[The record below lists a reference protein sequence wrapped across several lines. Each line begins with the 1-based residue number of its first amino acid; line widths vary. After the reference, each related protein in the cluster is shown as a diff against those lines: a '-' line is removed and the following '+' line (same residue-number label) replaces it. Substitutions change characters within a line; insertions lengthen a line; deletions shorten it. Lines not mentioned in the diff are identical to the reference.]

1 MYERTVDAIIRVFI
15 PFYDEIK
22 SLVIIFFLMSR
33 AKVRVLVCR
42 HTYIHLRQRLHST
55 CRRVLNLSSFTYSA
69 Q

>member
-1 MYERTVDAIIRVFI
+1 MYERTVDGIIRVFI

-33 AKVRVLVCR
+33 AKVRVLACR
-42 HTYIHLRQRLHST
+42 YASIHLRERLHST
-55 CRRVLNLSSFTYSA
+55 RCRALNLSSSMCSA

>member
-1 MYERTVDAIIRVFI
+1 MYERTVDGIIRVFI

-42 HTYIHLRQRLHST
+42 YAFIHLRERLYST
-55 CRRVLNLSSFTYSA
+55 HCRALNLSSFTYSA